1 MSQASRTTEN
11 SDAMSYKRAIAITKS
26 DSAEVEYNY
35 HAFMIDA
42 ATGAAGTIKFMFDDD
57 TFITI
62 DAIPG
67 VEYRYQ
73 AKYIMATGTTATGI
87 KGLV

>member
-1 MSQASRTTEN
+1 MSQSTRITEN
-11 SDAMSYKRAIAITKS
+11 SDALSYKRAIAITTS
-26 DSAEVEYNY
+26 DSVEVAYNY

-42 ATGAAGTIKFMFDDD
+42 ATGTAGTIKFVFDDD

-73 AKYIMATGTTATGI
+73 PKFVNATGTTATGI